1 MSTSYLPEAVS
12 QVSDRLVEPEKRGI
26 FAFFMSALHSSRRH
40 QASRVMRQYE
50 HLLTHELKQKFRRT
64 RMVVAN
70 RADRARLT
78 APSSNEMGWLL
89 AVAAA
94 FLIVHIVALTILGRA
109 STSEAMNYQPETI
122 SLLCD

>member
-1 MSTSYLPEAVS
+1 
-12 QVSDRLVEPEKRGI
+12 
-26 FAFFMSALHSSRRH
+26 
-40 QASRVMRQYE
+40 
-50 HLLTHELKQKFRRT
+50 
-64 RMVVAN
+64 MVVAN
-70 RADRARLT
+70 RAGRARWT

-109 STSEAMNYQPETI
+109 STSETTNYQPETI